1 MNEKYLEAGKIVS
14 THGIKG
20 EVRVYNYSDAIDIY
34 ENTPQIYAGDKLLQV
49 EHVRPQKNMV
59 VLKLEGI
66 NDRNAAEKC
75 KGTDLFVTEDD
86 LPELPEGEFYVRE
99 MIGMTV
105 KEEDGTLIGTVKNVI
120 TDRAQS
126 IIEVERENGKTALI
140 PYVDQFVLN
149 IDKESKQITVSL
161 IEGMLDL

>member
-1 MNEKYLEAGKIVS
+1 MEKIKIGTIVNAV
-14 THGIKG
+14 GIKG

-34 ENTPQIYAGDKLLQV
+34 EDTPEIYVGEKLLRV

-59 VLKLEGI
+59 VVKFEGI

-105 KEEDGTLIGTVKNVI
+105 AHENGDVIGTVRNVI

-126 IIEVERENGKTALI
+126 LIEVERENAKPALI
-140 PYVDQFVLN
+140 PYVDQFVLD
-149 IDKESKQITVSL
+149 ISKESRLITVRL
-161 IEGMLDL
+161 IDGMLDL

>member
-1 MNEKYLEAGKIVS
+1 MEKIKIGTIVNAV
-14 THGIKG
+14 GIKG

-34 ENTPQIYAGDKLLQV
+34 ENTPEIYVGEELLRV
-49 EHVRPQKNMV
+49 ENVRPQKNMV
-59 VLKLEGI
+59 VLKFEGI

-99 MIGMTV
+99 MIGMSV
-105 KEEDGTLIGTVKNVI
+105 VEEDGSLIGTVSNVI

-126 IIEVERENGKTALI
+126 IIEVERENARPALI
-140 PYVDQFVLN
+140 PYVDQFVLD
-149 IDKESKQITVSL
+149 IDKDSRQITVRL
-161 IEGMLDL
+161 IEGLLDL